1 MFHIRLSGE
10 KPEPKPYYYD
20 RMNPQELFI
29 WQVIGEQKYEWVRD
43 SKGKLHKRRLTAKDR
58 AIQQRMFYDTRVGH
72 GVCGDDWMRK
82 KLPCRRAP

>member
-29 WQVIGEQKYEWVRD
+29 WEVIVSNSFLS
-43 SKGKLHKRRLTAKDR
+43 SKLNPIGTNS
-58 AIQQRMFYDTRVGH
+58 
-72 GVCGDDWMRK
+72 
-82 KLPCRRAP
+82 